1 MTHSS
6 TKKIWKNGEFVD
18 WEQAT
23 LHVSTH
29 ALHYGTAWFEGIR
42 CYKTSRGSEIFRLSE
57 HVNRLF
63 NSCKIYRTEI
73 PFSREEIKQAILET
87 IRINEL
93 EHCYIRPLVL
103 RGAGGMGLD
112 PLNIPIECFIMV
124 WEWGRYL
131 GEESLKVGVDV
142 GISSWN
148 RAAPNTF
155 PSMAKASGNYINS
168 ALIKMEAILAGF
180 AEGIAL
186 DSNGH
191 VSEGSGENIILIQ
204 DGILYTPPISS
215 SILPGIT
222 RDSVL
227 KLAKENNY
235 TVIEQTIPR
244 EMLYLADEIF
254 LTGTAAEVTP
264 IRSVDHIKIGQGKRG
279 PITAQLQQDFFN
291 YVEGQTDDRHKWMTQ
306 VYNK

>member
-6 TKKIWKNGEFVD
+6 AKKIWKNGEFID

-42 CYKTSRGSEIFRLSE
+42 CYETSRGSEIFRLSE

-73 PFSREEIKQAILET
+73 PFSREEIEQAILET
-87 IRINEL
+87 IQINGL

-131 GEESLKVGVDV
+131 GEESLTVGVDV

-168 ALIKMEAILAGF
+168 SLIKMEAVSAGF
-180 AEGIAL
+180 TEGIAL
-186 DSNGH
+186 DSNGY

-204 DGILYTPPISS
+204 NGVIYTPPISS

-222 RDSVL
+222 RDSVIT
-227 KLAKENNY
+227 LAKEHDY
-235 TVIEQTIPR
+235 TVMEQTIPR

-279 PITAQLQQDFFN
+279 PITAQLQQDFFS

>member
-1 MTHSS
+1 MIHSGA
-6 TKKIWKNGEFVD
+6 KKIWKNGDFVD

-87 IRINEL
+87 IQINEL
-93 EHCYIRPLVL
+93 EHCYIRPLVF

-131 GEESLKVGVDV
+131 GEESLTVGVDV

-148 RAAPNTF
+148 RAASNTF

-168 ALIKMEAILAGF
+168 SLIKMEAILAGF

-186 DSNGH
+186 DSNGY

-204 DGILYTPPISS
+204 DGVLHTPSISS

-227 KLAKENNY
+227 TLAKEHNY
-235 TVIEQTIPR
+235 TVNEQTIPR

-264 IRSVDHIKIGQGKRG
+264 VRSVDHIKIGQGKRG
-279 PITAQLQQDFFN
+279 PITAHLQQKFFS
-291 YVEGQTDDRHKWMTQ
+291 YVEGQTDDRYKWMTQ

>member
-42 CYKTSRGSEIFRLSE
+42 CYKTSRGSEVFRLSE
-57 HVNRLF
+57 HVTRLF

-148 RAAPNTF
+148 RAAANTF
-155 PSMAKASGNYINS
+155 PAMAKSSGNYINS

-204 DGILYTPPISS
+204 DGVLYTPPISS

-264 IRSVDHIKIGQGKRG
+264 IRSVDHITIGQGKRG
-279 PITAQLQQDFFN
+279 PITAQLQQKFFS